1 MSTTTVGATLPATAG
16 AAPGRITSVGGRLCL
31 MPFPIVAEVA
41 VDDGVL
47 LLLRCPV
54 GIASPVSVVK
64 VGADGVIR
72 WTAEPCA
79 WPPRHDPYVDVVA
92 VDGRLIATSAS
103 GWAVELDAATGTGSL
118 IGRAD

>member
-47 LLLRCPV
+47 LLLRCPI
-54 GIASPVSVVK
+54 GIASPISVVK
-64 VGADGVIR
+64 IDTNSVI
-72 WTAEPCA
+72 
-79 WPPRHDPYVDVVA
+79 H
-92 VDGRLIATSAS
+92 
-103 GWAVELDAATGTGSL
+103 
-118 IGRAD
+118 